1 MEFRSFG
8 FLDKG
13 KTRINNEDSYLCNE
27 EERLFLVADGLGG
40 EQKGLNMD
48 VFLAGI
54 LKDDLYLL
62 CSDGLYNMLDDGEI
76 LAIINSIEDGLLYK
90 IGLFLILEA
99 NLAGGLDNI
108 TVVLLPEFCTN
119 YLLRLEA
126 PCL

>member
-27 EERLFLVADGLGG
+27 EERLFLVADGLGC
-40 EQKGLNMD
+40 EQEGLNMD

-76 LAIINSIEDGLLYK
+76 LAIINSMEDGLLYK
-90 IGLFLILEA
+90 ISLSLILEA

-108 TVVLLPEFCTN
+108 TVVLLSF
-119 YLLRLEA
+119 
-126 PCL
+126 